1 MLDWICNHLSE
12 MEFNSTTLRKIEL
25 ASEEA
30 LVNIIR
36 HAYQE
41 RPEIIE
47 IKLKL
52 FPKSHVE
59 ISIQDSGPPFNPL
72 KVKEPDLTSN
82 LEERAMGGL
91 GIHFIKKN
99 MDEVRYHRLENANVL
114 ILIKKISNYSDTG
127 IPAKSAEALDKKND
141 GNDVTM

>member
-1 MLDWICNHLSE
+1 METKNAFLARIDLLRSMLDWICNHLTA
-12 MEFNSTTLRKIEL
+12 MEFNSATLRKIEL

-47 IKLKL
+47 IELKL

-72 KVKEPDLTSN
+72 KVKAPDLTSD
-82 LEERAMGGL
+82 LEERAPGGL

-99 MDEVRYHRLENANVL
+99 MDEVRYHRIENGNVL
-114 ILIKKISNYSDTG
+114 ILIKKITYPSQR
-127 IPAKSAEALDKKND
+127 
-141 GNDVTM
+141 M

>member
-1 MLDWICNHLSE
+1 METKSVFPARIDLLRVMLDWIYERLE
-12 MEFNSTTLRKIEL
+12 LMEFDSSILRKIEL

-41 RPEIIE
+41 RPENIE
-47 IKLKL
+47 IEVRL

-59 ISIQDSGPPFNPL
+59 ISLQDTGPPFNPL
-72 KVKEPDLTSN
+72 KVKAADLTSE
-82 LEERAMGGL
+82 LDQRAIGGL

-99 MDEVRYHRLENANVL
+99 MDEVHYHRRDNVNVL
-114 ILIKKISNYSDTG
+114 VLIKRATRPSQT
-127 IPAKSAEALDKKND
+127 
-141 GNDVTM
+141 T